1 MLNIPHLT
9 NKLAAL
15 TGINSQPDSFAK
27 DEFLVCSPTLFQSL
41 TTTIVKT
48 SQKQSITSS
57 ANSLTSEFLLF

>member
-1 MLNIPHLT
+1 MLNIPHFT

-41 TTTIVKT
+41 TTIVKT
-48 SQKQSITSS
+48 SQKQTPSHRLQTV
-57 ANSLTSEFLLF
+57 

>member
-1 MLNIPHLT
+1 MLNIPHFT

-48 SQKQSITSS
+48 SQKQTPSHRLQTV
-57 ANSLTSEFLLF
+57 